1 MKQRTI
7 YERCGICE
15 EEKKDGIHLYTLFIC
30 CECEHNIIHT
40 EPREEKYNYYLR
52 KLKNISKPK
61 LYSQFK
67 KSLHAKAFF
76 YLYYRKA

>member
-15 EEKKDGIHLYTLFIC
+15 EEKKDGIHLYTMFIC
-30 CECEHNIIHT
+30 CECEHNMIHT

-52 KLKNISKPK
+52 KLKI
-61 LYSQFK
+61 
-67 KSLHAKAFF
+67 
-76 YLYYRKA
+76 